1 MTRDVVDYSDLPSE
15 HTWVGYLRT
24 RLPYSFS
31 EIHEQKP
38 QYILSG
44 PLLSTHWAEH
54 HNFWKR
60 GYIYYAVGKLIDF
73 HGLSVY
79 WREYRILHTD
89 KLRNEHSGR
98 VDHLSKQPCDVFN
111 ALQLEKLWAVVT
123 DDHLDRERAVMTNVT
138 QAIEYCLKAIQT
150 HAAYRATGE
159 FAFTEGHD
167 LGKIY
172 KSLPEEL
179 QLEMRTESVAFAE
192 KYAAFRQTI
201 EDKILQLKE
210 RRFAPPDFG
219 ARPDVVAWK
228 NIADEVD
235 RTTYTAFV
243 GKNDPASAGTVGCK
257 PEEWFDRA
265 IKDIGKITYHR
276 YSPFQGRDEYPVE
289 PIHLGLM
296 LGRFMYEHLFPVTAV
311 ARKES

>member
-1 MTRDVVDYSDLPSE
+1 MDYSDLPNE

-31 EIHEQKP
+31 EIHERKP

-44 PLLSTHWAEH
+44 PLLSTHLAEH

-60 GYIYYAVGKLIDF
+60 GYVYYAVGKLIDI

-98 VDHLSKQPCDVFN
+98 VDHFFKQPRDVFN

-138 QAIEYCLKAIQT
+138 QAIEFCLKAIQT
-150 HAAYRATGE
+150 HAAYRETGE

-167 LGKIY
+167 LEKIY

-192 KYAAFRQTI
+192 KYAAFR
-201 EDKILQLKE
+201 
-210 RRFAPPDFG
+210 RG
-219 ARPDVVAWK
+219 
-228 NIADEVD
+228 
-235 RTTYTAFV
+235 
-243 GKNDPASAGTVGCK
+243 
-257 PEEWFDRA
+257 
-265 IKDIGKITYHR
+265 
-276 YSPFQGRDEYPVE
+276 
-289 PIHLGLM
+289 
-296 LGRFMYEHLFPVTAV
+296 
-311 ARKES
+311 

>member
-1 MTRDVVDYSDLPSE
+1 M
-15 HTWVGYLRT
+15 
-24 RLPYSFS
+24 
-31 EIHEQKP
+31 
-38 QYILSG
+38 
-44 PLLSTHWAEH
+44 
-54 HNFWKR
+54 
-60 GYIYYAVGKLIDF
+60 
-73 HGLSVY
+73 Y

-98 VDHLSKQPCDVFN
+98 VDHSFKQPRDVFN

-123 DDHLDRERAVMTNVT
+123 DDHLDRERALMTNVT
-138 QAIEYCLKAIQT
+138 QAIEFCLKAIQT
-150 HAAYRATGE
+150 HAAYRETGE

-167 LGKIY
+167 LEKIY
-172 KSLPEEL
+172 KSLPEKL

-201 EDKILQLKE
+201 EDKILQLEE
-210 RRFAPPDFG
+210 RHSAPPDFG

-228 NIADEVD
+228 KISDEVD
-235 RTTYTAFV
+235 RATYTAFV
-243 GKNDPASAGTVGCK
+243 GKNDPASAGAVGCK

-265 IKDIGKITYHR
+265 IKNIGKITYHR

-296 LGRFMYEHLFPVTAV
+296 LGRFMYEHLFPITAV
-311 ARKES
+311 ARKESEP